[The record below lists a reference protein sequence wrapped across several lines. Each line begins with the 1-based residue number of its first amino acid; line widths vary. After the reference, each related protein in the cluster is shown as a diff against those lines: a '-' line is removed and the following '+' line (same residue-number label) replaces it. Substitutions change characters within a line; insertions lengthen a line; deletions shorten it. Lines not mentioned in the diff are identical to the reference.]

1 MYQNNREDYFARREA
16 EREEV
21 RDRWRLTMAALEFLA
36 VVAGI
41 AAIFVL
47 VILIVSLLDW
57 LWKDLGTV
65 FEVIFSMFK

>member
-21 RDRWRLTMAALEFLA
+21 RDSWRLTMAALEFLA

>member
-1 MYQNNREDYFARREA
+1 MYQNNREDYFAWREA

-47 VILIVSLLDW
+47 VILIASLLDW